1 MTPANRI
8 LFVKV
13 KDEPF
18 EHGPYVVHK
27 LADAWRKRGLEIGI
41 TDDLSQPTGP
51 EVLVFPHFDLTR
63 TPPRMAA
70 VLGRCARVVNRAVT
84 DISKRVV
91 SRHLV
96 SSPEEYPGAVIVKS
110 DLNFG
115 GMPEARLIKSRGGDA
130 AREIER
136 REKQHWAV
144 SGLFGN
150 EGYPIFA
157 KSEFVPPR
165 AWKNPRIVIEKF
177 LPEMEGEGY
186 CLRQYVFLGPC
197 EINSRSV
204 GPHPLVKSRNVL
216 TRETIEEVPPAVR
229 QLREELG
236 FDYGKFDYVIHDG
249 EPIVFDVSRTP
260 TYNPASK
267 TGSAESKV
275 LALSSGIDPFLGVS

>member
-1 MTPANRI
+1 
-8 LFVKV
+8 V
-13 KDEPF
+13 
-18 EHGPYVVHK
+18 
-27 LADAWRKRGLEIGI
+27 
-41 TDDLSQPTGP
+41 LS
-51 EVLVFPHFDLTR
+51 
-63 TPPRMAA
+63 
-70 VLGRCARVVNRAVT
+70 RCARVVNRAVT

-96 SSPEEYPGAVIVKS
+96 RSPEEYPGAVIVKS

-115 GMPEARLIKSRGGDA
+115 GMPEARLVKMRGGDA
-130 AREIER
+130 AKEIER
-136 REKQHWAV
+136 REAQHWAV

-177 LPEMEGEGY
+177 LPEMDGEDY
-186 CLRQYVFLGPC
+186 ALRQYVFLGPC

-204 GPHPLVKSRNVL
+204 GTHPLVKSRNVL
-216 TRETIEEVPPAVR
+216 TRETIEDVPAAVR
-229 QLREELG
+229 AFREALG
-236 FDYGKFDYVIHDG
+236 FDYGKFDYEIHDG

-260 TYNPASK
+260 TYNPNSK

-275 LALSSGIDPFLGVS
+275 MVLAAGIDPLLGLS